1 MIGRFR
7 RPLWKISE
15 AIQMWVN
22 SQLLETNQRYTV
34 QVGDCNGALM
44 VRVFK
49 QGQLTVKRRA
59 LEAVAPLVG
68 RREEE

>member
-1 MIGRFR
+1 
-7 RPLWKISE
+7 
-15 AIQMWVN
+15 MWVN